1 LLLTFE
7 EYMRGSS
14 YELAKYI
21 SSRIAIEEE
30 MVSVDIDLDNDLYD
44 KIVAHLETSDPN
56 IISQWI
62 SEAIK
67 IVITEYIEKGE

>member
-1 LLLTFE
+1 
-7 EYMRGSS
+7 MRGSS

>member
-1 LLLTFE
+1 MT
-7 EYMRGSS
+7 GSS

>member
-1 LLLTFE
+1 MT
-7 EYMRGSS
+7 GSS

-62 SEAIK
+62 SEVIK

>member
-1 LLLTFE
+1 MT
-7 EYMRGSS
+7 GSS

-21 SSRIAIEEE
+21 SSRIAMEEE

-44 KIVAHLETSDPN
+44 KIVAHLETRNPN

-62 SEAIK
+62 SEVIK

>member
-1 LLLTFE
+1 
-7 EYMRGSS
+7 MRGSS

-62 SEAIK
+62 SEVIK

>member
-1 LLLTFE
+1 
-7 EYMRGSS
+7 MRGSS

-67 IVITEYIEKGE
+67 IVITEYIEKEGGR